1 MKALRTSRLFA
12 REWQLVPTLLLALI
26 VLLISTAAGLWWWTG
41 TEASLQWALRHAVS
55 SQPVVVEDARGTL
68 RTGLHVKRLTW
79 EREGL
84 KIQADDV
91 DLAWQPLFLFGG
103 TVKLSHFHA
112 AALRIED
119 SRPPSNE
126 PWKPPASLTIRPDV
140 ELDDLAIARIEWV
153 THKTITAENL
163 AGRYWYGDA
172 AHNLRLDSVRWAG
185 GTYRTTATLGARG
198 TLPLDATLSGKLE
211 TQVPGST
218 EKIPVEFTVTLRGP
232 LEDLQAQA
240 KVHSTRAGVQA
251 TQATGTARVT
261 LWAAQP
267 VPQAQV
273 TMSGLDLAGL
283 WPQAPHTQLAGQVR
297 VTPAGTATW
306 QATADVRNDMAGPW
320 DQQKLPLSQL
330 RAQGQWR
337 GGMALVQEL
346 DAQIGGGQLKAAGE
360 WRSGN
365 AGWTLHGNVAHVDP
379 AALHTQLAAT
389 PIGGKIE
396 VRQDGSAIAFEVGLQ
411 GSGAATKPVAP
422 QRAVRGKP
430 GVRPLAIRQLS
441 AKGRWADGHLSLP
454 TLVLHTSDASLQG
467 SLEAE
472 PTARSG
478 SGKLVLQAPGLRGN
492 AEGTLSET
500 KGRGTLQLEGSD
512 LAAAQRWLQGLPGM
526 AAIANA
532 PPLAGRAGLSIAWQG
547 GWNDPQV
554 QARLSSPSLE
564 ARTGSDDKTPAWNV
578 TDLLA
583 TLNGRLSEATLGIQ
597 ARARQGQR
605 QVGLQI
611 AGRGGRAPLQRG
623 AVTQWRGNIATLS
636 VNVQDPAIGTGAW
649 QLALQRA
656 VDLQWSPAG
665 QSLDVTAGQATLSS
679 PAVKGGAAPTQALLA
694 WDPVRWRAGEL
705 RTAGKLTGLPM
716 SWIEL
721 VGGPQLA
728 GSALSGDMVF
738 DAQWD
743 ASLGRTL
750 KLNASLARS
759 RGDITVLAETTEG
772 ASSRV
777 AAGVRDARLTLVSQG
792 EEVVLTLRW
801 DSERAGTADGRLA
814 TRLTPGGAAGW
825 QWPDNAPISGAL
837 RAQLPRIG
845 VWSLLAPPG
854 WRLRGSLAADVKAAG
869 TRAEPQLSG
878 TVAADDLAL
887 RSVVDGIELQG
898 GRLRARLEG
907 NRVVLSEFILRGAGE
922 RDGGG
927 MLSATGE
934 AAWIDKAPR
943 VQMTAQLTKL
953 RASIRSD
960 RQLTVSGRLESR
972 MDADSTQIR
981 GALKVDQARIV
992 LPEETAPKLG
1002 DDVVVRNTAAMGA
1015 TAQERAAKPPAAP
1028 PPASPAKRP
1037 LIVAVDLDMGN
1048 DFQVEGRGLRTKLH
1062 GSLAL
1067 SGQSIA
1073 QPQLVGTI
1081 TTAGGEYRAY
1091 GQRLDVER
1099 GVLRFTGRVD
1109 NPTLDILA
1117 VRPNLV
1123 QRVGV
1128 LITGDAQA
1136 PFVRLYAEPELPDAE
1151 KLAWL
1156 VTGRAAPSTGAEA
1169 ALVQQAA
1176 LALLASRRP
1185 GAKGLA
1191 ATVGLD
1197 ELSVRRDGSE
1207 GAVVTLGKRFARN
1220 FYASYERSLSGA
1232 LGTLY
1237 IFYDVSR
1244 RLTVR
1249 AQAGERAGVD
1259 LIFTF
1264 SFD

>member
-1 MKALRTSRLFA
+1 MRSP
-12 REWQLVPTLLLALI
+12 REWQLVPTLLLGVIVLI
-26 VLLISTAAGLWWWTG
+26 VSTAVGLWWWAG
-41 TEASLQWALRHAVS
+41 TEASLQWALRRAVS
-55 SQPVVVEDARGTL
+55 SQPIVVEEARGTL

-84 KIQADDV
+84 MLQADDV
-91 DLAWQPLFLFGG
+91 DLAWRPLFLFGG
-103 TVKLSHFHA
+103 TIKLSRFHA
-112 AALRIED
+112 AALRIVD

-126 PWKPPASLTIRPDV
+126 PWKMPGSLEIQPDV
-140 ELDDLAIARIEWV
+140 ELDDLAIGRIEWI
-153 THKTITAENL
+153 TNKTVVAENIT
-163 AGRYWYGDA
+163 GRYWYGDA
-172 AHNLRLDSVRWAG
+172 AHTVRLNSVRWAG
-185 GTYRTTATLGARG
+185 GTYGAAATLGANG
-198 TLPLDATLSGKLE
+198 KLPLDATLSGKLE
-211 TQVPGST
+211 TKVPGSAET
-218 EKIPVEFTVTLRGP
+218 VPVEFTATLRGP
-232 LEDLQAQA
+232 LADLKAEA
-240 KVHSTRAGVQA
+240 KVRSTRAGVEA

-261 LWAAQP
+261 LWEAQP
-267 VPQAQV
+267 VPQAEV

-297 VTPAGTATW
+297 VVPAGTATW
-306 QATADVRNDMAGPW
+306 QATADVRNDLPGPW
-320 DQQKLPLSQL
+320 DEQKLPISQL

-346 DAQIGGGQLKAAGE
+346 DAQVGGGQLKATGE
-360 WRSGN
+360 WRSG
-365 AGWTLHGNVAHVDP
+365 ATGSGGTGWALHGTLANVDP

-389 PIGGKIE
+389 PLGGKIDA
-396 VRQDGSAIAFEVGLQ
+396 RQEGTAIAFDVALNG
-411 GSGAATKPVAP
+411 GSARKGAAPRRGAKAAP
-422 QRAVRGKP
+422 PA
-430 GVRPLAIRQLS
+430 LAIRELS

-454 TLVLHTSDASLQG
+454 ALALRTSDASLQG
-467 SLEAE
+467 SLEVE
-472 PTARSG
+472 PAARSG

-492 AEGTLSET
+492 ADGALSET

-512 LAAAQRWLQGLPGM
+512 LAATQRWLQSLPGLAV
-526 AAIANA
+526 AADA
-532 PPLAGRAGLSIAWQG
+532 PPLAGRAGLAVTWQG
-547 GWNDPQV
+547 GWNDPQI
-554 QARLSSPSLE
+554 QARLSSPSIE
-564 ARTGSDDKTPAWNV
+564 VRNRADEKAPGWNV

-583 TLNGRLSEATLGIQ
+583 TLNGRLSDAALSIQ
-597 ARARQGQR
+597 ARAKQGQR
-605 QVGLQI
+605 QAGVQLV
-611 AGRGGRAPLQRG
+611 GRGGRAPMQRG
-623 AVTQWRGNIATLS
+623 AAPQWRANLANLS
-636 VNVQDPAIGTGAW
+636 INVQDPAIGAGAW

-656 VDLQWSPAG
+656 VDVQWSPG
-665 QSLDVTAGQATLSS
+665 GPSLDVTAGQATLTS
-679 PAVKGGAAPTQALLA
+679 PAVKGTAAPTQAVLA

-759 RGDITVLAETTEG
+759 RGDLTVLAETADG

-792 EEVVLTLRW
+792 EEVVLTMRW

-825 QWPDNAPISGAL
+825 QWADNAPISGAL

-869 TRAEPQLSG
+869 TRADPQLSG

-898 GRLRARLEG
+898 GRMRARLEG
-907 NRVVLSEFILRGAGE
+907 NRVVLTEFMLRGAGE
-922 RDGGG
+922 KDGGG
-927 MLSATGE
+927 TLSATGE
-934 AAWIDKAPR
+934 AAWVDKAPR
-943 VQMTAQLTKL
+943 IQMTALLTKL

-972 MDADSTQIR
+972 MDAESTQIR
-981 GALKVDQARIV
+981 GALKVDQARII

-1002 DDVVVRNTAAMGA
+1002 DDVVVRNTQAMGA
-1015 TAQERAAKPPAAP
+1015 TAQERAAKPPATP
-1028 PPASPAKRP
+1028 PPSPASPAKKP
-1037 LIVAVDLDMGN
+1037 LVVAVDLDMGN
-1048 DFQVEGRGLRTKLH
+1048 DFQVEGRGLRTKLR

-1067 SGQSIA
+1067 SAQSIA

-1081 TTAGGEYRAY
+1081 TTVGGEYRAY

-1099 GVLRFTGRVD
+1099 GVLRFNGRID
-1109 NPTLDILA
+1109 NPVLDILA

-1128 LITGDAQA
+1128 LINGTAQV
-1136 PFVRLYAEPELPDAE
+1136 PFVRLYAEPDLPDAE

-1185 GAKGLA
+1185 GSKGIA

-1264 SFD
+1264 AFD

>member
-1 MKALRTSRLFA
+1 LKALRA
-12 REWQLVPTLLLALI
+12 RAPALLLAVI
-26 VLLISTAAGLWWWTG
+26 ALLACAAAGLWWWAG
-41 TEASLQWALRHAVS
+41 TDGSLQWALRRAAS
-55 SQPVVVEDARGTL
+55 SQPLTVEDASGTL
-68 RTGLHVKRLTW
+68 RTGLRVKRLTW

-84 KIQADDV
+84 KIQAEDV

-112 AALRIED
+112 AALSIVD
-119 SRPPSNE
+119 SRPPTNE
-126 PWKPPASLTIRPDV
+126 PWTLPNSLAIRPDV
-140 ELDDLAIARIEWV
+140 ELDDLAIGRIEWV
-153 THKTITAENL
+153 TNKAIIATNL
-163 AGRYWYGDA
+163 AGRYWYAGA
-172 AHNLRLDSVRWAG
+172 AHALRLDSVHWAG
-185 GTYRTTATLGARG
+185 GTYSAAATLGARG
-198 TLPLDATLSGKLE
+198 TLPLDATISGKLE
-211 TQVPGST
+211 TQVPGSA
-218 EKIPVEFTVTLRGP
+218 EKIPVEFAATLRGP
-232 LEDLQAQA
+232 LADLQVEA
-240 KVHSTRAGVQA
+240 KVHSTRADVQA
-251 TQATGTARVT
+251 TEATATARVT

-273 TMSGLDLAGL
+273 DMSGLDLAGL

-306 QATADVRNDMAGPW
+306 QATANVRNEMAGPW
-320 DQQKLPLSQL
+320 DQRKLPVSHF

-337 GGMALVQEL
+337 GGMALVREL
-346 DAQIGGGQLKAAGE
+346 DARIGAGQLKATGE

-365 AGWTLHGNVAHVDP
+365 AGWTLHGNVANVDP
-379 AALHTQLAAT
+379 AALHTQFAAT

-396 VRQDGSAIAFEVGLQ
+396 VRQDGSAIAFDVGLQ
-411 GSGAATKPVAP
+411 GNGGAAKPAAG
-422 QRAVRGKP
+422 QRGVRGKP
-430 GVRPLAIRQLS
+430 TVRPVAIRQL
-441 AKGRWADGHLSLP
+441 AANGRWANGRLSLP
-454 TLVLHTSDASLQG
+454 SLAIRTSDASLQG
-467 SLEAE
+467 SLEVE
-472 PTARSG
+472 PAARSG

-492 AEGTLSET
+492 AEGALSET
-500 KGRGTLQLEGSD
+500 RGRGKLLLEGSD
-512 LAAAQRWLQGLPGM
+512 LTLAGRWLQALPGLSV
-526 AAIANA
+526 AANA
-532 PPLAGRAGLSIAWQG
+532 PPVAGRASLSVAWQG

-554 QARLSSPSLE
+554 QARLSSPAVE
-564 ARTGSDDKTPAWNV
+564 VRTGGDDKAPTWNV
-578 TDLLA
+578 TQLVA
-583 TLNGRLSEATLGIQ
+583 TLNGRLSEAALAVQ
-597 ARARQGQR
+597 ARAKQGQR
-605 QVGLQI
+605 HVDLQL
-611 AGRGGRAPLQRG
+611 AGRGGRAPVRRG
-623 AVTQWRGNIATLS
+623 AVTQWRANIATLS
-636 VNVQDPAIGTGAW
+636 INVQDPAIGTGAW
-649 QLALQRA
+649 QLALRRA
-656 VDLQWSPAG
+656 VDLLWSPGG
-665 QSLDVTAGQATLSS
+665 QSLDVTSGQATLSS
-679 PAVKGGAAPTQALLA
+679 PAVKGAAAPAQALLA

-705 RTAGKLTGLPM
+705 RTAGRLTGLPM
-716 SWIEL
+716 GWIEL

-759 RGDITVLAETTEG
+759 RGDVTVLAETAEG

-777 AAGVRDARLTLVSQG
+777 PAGVRDARLTLVSQG
-792 EEVVLTLRW
+792 EEVVLALRW
-801 DSERAGTADGRLA
+801 DSERAGVAEGRLA
-814 TRLTPGGAAGW
+814 TRLAPGGATGW

-837 RAQLPRIG
+837 RARLPRIG

-869 TRAEPQLSG
+869 TRADLQLSG

-887 RSVVDGIELQG
+887 RSVVDGVELQG

-907 NRVVLSEFILRGAGE
+907 NRVLLTEFILHGAGE

-927 MLSATGE
+927 TLSATGE

-943 VQMTAQLTKL
+943 VRMTARLTKL

-960 RQLTVSGRLESR
+960 RQLTVSGQLESQL
-972 MDADSTQIR
+972 DASSTQIR
-981 GALKVDQARIV
+981 GSLKVDQARIV

-1015 TAQERAAKPPAAP
+1015 TAQERAAKPPAAA
-1028 PPASPAKRP
+1028 PASPAKRP
-1037 LIVAVDLDMGN
+1037 LVVAVDLDLGD
-1048 DFQVEGRGLRTKLH
+1048 DFQVEGRGLRTRLR

-1073 QPQLVGTI
+1073 QPQLVGAINTV
-1081 TTAGGEYRAY
+1081 GGEYRAY

-1099 GVLRFTGRVD
+1099 GVLRFSGRID

-1136 PFVRLYAEPELPDAE
+1136 PFVRLYAEPDLPDAE

-1264 SFD
+1264 AFD